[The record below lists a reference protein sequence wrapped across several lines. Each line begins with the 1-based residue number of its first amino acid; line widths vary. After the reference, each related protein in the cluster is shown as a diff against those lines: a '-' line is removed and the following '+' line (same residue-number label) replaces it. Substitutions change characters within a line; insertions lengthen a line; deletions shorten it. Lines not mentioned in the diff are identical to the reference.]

1 MDIRSSFT
9 VSLVPWWLTKLNA
22 PLVPA
27 PIVGLTCETML
38 KPLPIELIEQII
50 FEAIW
55 EPLIH
60 AIDPDDPFETLF
72 PVNEM
77 WSYKKRRRLARQDEN
92 RRRLLLML
100 VCKNWLFI
108 VSSTLQIA
116 SDWGETTRIVESET
130 LPPKVY
136 KVDFTATKPKC
147 GYQALLRQTH
157 SRSIC
162 YLRFF
167 QKLNKNAIATLS
179 LASSLPNI
187 RYLQVSVSVDPQ
199 ITLPLIQQLFPYLIG
214 LSIPELSYSSYPREW
229 AMPNLETLAVSFDP
243 YDHFWER
250 PVQWSLPC
258 LRHLHLSLFQHIHND
273 GNIQGDLGILLE
285 ALGPQLQTLK
295 LHATLPSVS
304 PIRVQTLTFRS
315 QWWAHLAQLH
325 TISFNHEIAVATPVF
340 CPSLKTVC
348 FSFPNDQVTLPSV
361 TVRWIKSKLFQGRLT
376 VRVKEAW
383 EAIQNR
389 ETNLEPAVCHEL
401 VHWAIDLIKFGV
413 RVEGYDGRALTMH
426 DMWHMTNLV

>member
-1 MDIRSSFT
+1 M
-9 VSLVPWWLTKLNA
+9 P
-22 PLVPA
+22 
-27 PIVGLTCETML
+27 
-38 KPLPIELIEQII
+38 KPLPTEIIEQII

-60 AIDPDDPFETLF
+60 GVDPDDPFETLF

-77 WSYKKRRRLARQDEN
+77 WSYKKRRRLARQAEIT
-92 RRRLLLML
+92 RRLALML
-100 VCKNWLFI
+100 VCSNWQII
-108 VSSTLQIA
+108 VSSMLQIA
-116 SDWGETTRIVESET
+116 SDWGETTKIVVERST
-130 LPPKVY
+130 LPSKVY
-136 KVDFTATKPKC
+136 KIDFTAREPMY
-147 GYQALLRQTH
+147 GYQVLLRQTH
-157 SRSIC
+157 SRKIC

-167 QKLNKNAIATLS
+167 QKLNKDAIATLN

-187 RYLQVSVSVDPQ
+187 RYLHVSVSIDPQ
-199 ITLPLIQQLFPYLIG
+199 ITLSLIQQLLPYLIG
-214 LSIPELSYSSYPREW
+214 LSIPELSYSSHPREW
-229 AMPNLETLAVSFDP
+229 LMPNLETLAVSLDP
-243 YDHFWER
+243 YDHFWEK
-250 PVQWSLPC
+250 PVQWSLPR
-258 LRHLHLSLFQHIHND
+258 LRHLHLNLFQHIHND
-273 GNIQGDLGILLE
+273 GNVQSDLGVLLE

-315 QWWAHLAQLH
+315 QWWAHLVQLH

-376 VRVKEAW
+376 VRIKETW
-383 EAIQNR
+383 EAIKNR

-426 DMWHMTNLV
+426 DMWHMTVLV